1 MFRGEF
7 QGGSHFD
14 VLVAQGKIGV
24 GNYGISGVK
33 PVLERVY
40 DKEVKG
46 NVFTLSHRASGS
58 SPSVNMP
65 SERNISLGLTQ
76 SVICFQLNISPS
88 SEFSLDVTVTDQSQ
102 FKRKFIL
109 ATACKV
115 VSVTPLH
122 AKLPLSP
129 FKKGTWVSL
138 TIDLCSL
145 VQGLYRGQSFK
156 HIVSIFISSVCK
168 IRRIFTLRDTSVEL
182 PRGMEFPIGVEHEEK
197 LINFVT
203 IEKEF
208 PAECQRAS
216 HSAPKSVKSLNLSEH
231 IREVTSKEQQKP
243 IGKFINNKYKENYSN
258 DSIDSLVS
266 SHGSGDISTVGRQG
280 ASSAP
285 VSRKGYQV
293 NPRPPALT
301 KKVNKSSSKLR
312 ARAYS
317 NEKEIMAISPPNSN
331 IIESIEPQKQ
341 FQSTSNPDGLFT
353 FSSKPRVAPE
363 PEPLPVVPPFTTALN
378 DPPKVLPELKIMPHS
393 EDVPH
398 FSKKYS
404 ADINDVIDEEKENAE
419 SEASVTARTNAQ
431 TPSDYDWR
439 NYAAPDTD
447 RSATSLEQSMLN
459 SIVDPNYHDREA
471 EVPNPLSALEDLSLQ
486 SSKFNMSSRMD
497 FTSGSK
503 SFGAKMMSKPLTK
516 FDDPANMPSLE
527 ALKKND
533 PARFSPPLLI
543 DITEDQ
549 NYDAVQND
557 FKVGSAVENSPQR
570 SNNEE
575 EIELIYDAD
584 FNCYYDPKTH
594 KYYEL
599 KR

>member
-24 GNYGISGVK
+24 GNYKISGGK

-46 NVFTLSHRASGS
+46 NVFTLSSKASGG
-58 SPSVNMP
+58 SPSLNMP
-65 SERNISLGLTQ
+65 SERNISLGLIQ
-76 SVICFQLNISPS
+76 PVICFQLNISPS
-88 SEFSLDVTVTDQSQ
+88 SEFTLDVTVLDQSQ
-102 FKRKFIL
+102 SKRKFIL
-109 ATACKV
+109 ATAYKV

-129 FKKGTWVSL
+129 LKKATWVSL

-156 HIVSIFISSVCK
+156 HIESICISSVCK
-168 IRRIFTLRDTSVEL
+168 IRRIFTLKDTSVEFSKGL
-182 PRGMEFPIGVEHEEK
+182 EFPIGVSNEEK

-208 PAECQRAS
+208 PAELQRVT
-216 HSAPKSVKSLNLSEH
+216 HSAPKAVKSFSLSSDQCK
-231 IREVTSKEQQKP
+231 EVNAKEPKRNE
-243 IGKFINNKYKENYSN
+243 KNKLPKENSSN
-258 DSIDSLVS
+258 DSLDSLVS
-266 SHGSGDISTVGRQG
+266 SHGSGDISVIGRQG
-280 ASSAP
+280 VSSAP
-285 VSRKGYQV
+285 VGRKGYPV
-293 NPRPPALT
+293 NPRPPAPT
-301 KKVNKSSSKLR
+301 KKANKSSSKLR

-317 NEKEIMAISPPNSN
+317 NEKEVLTASPPNSN
-331 IIESIEPQKQ
+331 IIESIEPEEQAESK
-341 FQSTSNPDGLFT
+341 SNPDGLFI
-353 FSSKPRVAPE
+353 FSSRPRVAPK
-363 PEPLPVVPPFTTALN
+363 PEPLPVIPSFTTALN
-378 DPPKVLPELKIMPHS
+378 EAPKGLPELKVDS

-398 FSKKYS
+398 FSKKF
-404 ADINDVIDEEKENAE
+404 AGEVDDAIDEEKENTT
-419 SEASVTARTNAQ
+419 SEACVTARTNAQ

-459 SIVDPNYHDREA
+459 SIIDPNYHDREA
-471 EVPNPLSALEDLSLQ
+471 DGPNPLSGLEDLSLQ

-497 FTSGSK
+497 ITTGSK
-503 SFGAKMMSKPLTK
+503 SFNAKLMPKPLTK
-516 FDDPANMPSLE
+516 FDDAANMPSLE
-527 ALKKND
+527 AFKKND
-533 PARFSPPLLI
+533 PARYSPPLLI
-543 DITEDQ
+543 DVADQ
-549 NYDAVQND
+549 SVNEAVDIPNGRYAVQNSTG
-557 FKVGSAVENSPQR
+557 KSPS
-570 SNNEE
+570 SNTED

-599 KR
+599 RK